1 MEYEGAV
8 DEPPAHLLTD
18 PRAARSTPVD
28 RLWVRLADV
37 DRALAARRY
46 AGTLDLVLDIEDAF
60 CPWNT
65 GRYRLPNSE
74 RPSSAAPR
82 SRPSPGPVS
91 SRSCEPEP
99 CPGRRRRSARTG
111 SRSTREAGRS
121 LRTDDSGW
129 GSA

>member
-28 RLWVRLADV
+28 RLWVRLIDV
-37 DRALAARRY
+37 DRALEARRY

-121 LRTDDSGW
+121 RPTDDSGW